1 MTTPHDIE
9 PLIAPLDGD
18 AASGS
23 DLEYDPDF
31 LALEAAA
38 TPRAERAVGES
49 VIAGEEP
56 DWAKVETLALAL
68 FERTRDLRVAAHL
81 CAAWASR
88 RGQVGWAD
96 GLALVHG
103 LLTNLWDSVH
113 PQLDAEDD
121 DDPTARVNAVLALTD
136 TGGALR
142 LFRSAPF
149 VQSPRLG
156 RFSLRDL
163 RIANGELAFTGE
175 GEAPSVA
182 AIEACCMDC
191 PSEQFQSAVEAV
203 ERAGQSARDID
214 TMLTDRLGA
223 SAPDLKPL
231 LGDLHELQKFLRPRW
246 EERSGSG
253 ATDEDGEAGAD
264 DGGEGGEGVERAAT
278 GRISG
283 PADVM
288 QRLDE
293 VCEYYARQEPSSPVP
308 LLLRRAQRL
317 VGKDFRELLEDL
329 APGGMDEL
337 KRVSGKQPGD

>member
-1 MTTPHDIE
+1 MTTPHDIDA
-9 PLIAPLDGD
+9 LVAPLDSD

-38 TPRAERAVGES
+38 TPKAERAVGES
-49 VIAGEEP
+49 VIAAEEP

-81 CAAWASR
+81 CAAWTSR
-88 RGQVGWAD
+88 REQVGWAD

-103 LLTNLWDSVH
+103 LLANLWDSVH

-121 DDPTARVNAVLALTD
+121 DDPTARVNAVLALAD

-175 GEAPSVA
+175 GEAPTMA

-191 PSEQFQSAVEAV
+191 PSEQLQSSVEAV
-203 ERAGQSARDID
+203 ERAGQHARDID
-214 TMLTDRLGA
+214 AMLTDRLGVL
-223 SAPDLKPL
+223 APDLKPL
-231 LGDLHELQKFLRPRW
+231 LGDLYELQKFTRARW
-246 EERSGSG
+246 EARTGTGE
-253 ATDEDGEAGAD
+253 EDGEAAAGIGAE
-264 DGGEGGEGVERAAT
+264 GEGGVPAAT

-283 PADVM
+283 SGDVVR
-288 QRLDE
+288 RLDE
-293 VCEYYARQEPSSPVP
+293 MCEYYARHEPSSPVP

-317 VGKDFRELLEDL
+317 VGKDFQELLEDL

-337 KRVSGKQPGD
+337 QRVSGTPPEE

>member
-1 MTTPHDIE
+1 MTTPHDIDAM
-9 PLIAPLDGD
+9 LAPLDGD
-18 AASGS
+18 TASGS

-49 VIAGEEP
+49 VIAAEEP
-56 DWAKVETLALAL
+56 DWARVETLALAL
-68 FERTRDLRVAAHL
+68 LERTRDLRVAAHL
-81 CAAWASR
+81 CAAWTNR
-88 RGQVGWAD
+88 RGQEGWAD

-103 LLTNLWDSVH
+103 LLANLWDSVH

-142 LFRSAPF
+142 LFRNAPF

-175 GEAPSVA
+175 GEAPTLA

-191 PSEQFQSAVEAV
+191 PAEQLQSTVEAV
-203 ERAGQSARDID
+203 ERAGQGARDID
-214 TMLTDRLGA
+214 AMLTDRLGV

-231 LGDLHELQKFLRPRW
+231 LGDLHELQKFLKPRW
-246 EERSGSG
+246 EARSGNGDG
-253 ATDEDGEAGAD
+253 ATA
-264 DGGEGGEGVERAAT
+264 EGGESAGDDDVVGGVPAAS

-283 PADVM
+283 PADVLR
-288 QRLDE
+288 RLDE
-293 VCEYYARQEPSSPVP
+293 VCEYYAKQEPSSPVP

-337 KRVSGKQPGD
+337 TRVSGPQPED